1 MRRWFALALVAVLA
15 TGCTSSATKPDKA
28 DKPAEGSKVRRF
40 AFKDVPSNREVGA
53 TLPGEDAELTAPD
66 GRSVHVKDYRGRPVL
81 LVFTRGFMGYICQ
94 YCLTYTAQL
103 ASKKGELEAL
113 GVTTLVVYPTK
124 EQDEAKVKEFTDAVN
139 QALEEEGL
147 DALPFPVF
155 LDRGLAAVSRFNL
168 TGDLS
173 KPSTFVLDRQ
183 GVVRYAYVGEAPDDR
198 PAIDRVLE
206 ELRKVPAQ

>member
-1 MRRWFALALVAVLA
+1 MRRLFVLALIAALA
-15 TGCTSSATKPDKA
+15 TGCTSSGTKKPDKP
-28 DKPAEGSKVRRF
+28 DKDSKVRRF
-40 AFKDVPSNREVGA
+40 AFKDVPSNRDVGA
-53 TLPGEDAELTAPD
+53 PLPGEDAELTAPD
-66 GRSVHVKDYRGRPVL
+66 GRAVHVKDYRGRPVL

-103 ASKKGELEAL
+103 ASKKGELDAM

-124 EQDEAKVKEFTDAVN
+124 EQDEAKIKEFTDAVN
-139 QALEEEGL
+139 LALEEEGL
-147 DALPFPVF
+147 EALPFPVF

-198 PAIDRVLE
+198 PAIDRVLD

>member
-1 MRRWFALALVAVLA
+1 MTRWFALALVAALA
-15 TGCTSSATKPDKA
+15 TGCTSSSAKKPDE
-28 DKPAEGSKVRRF
+28 PAAGSKVRRF

-66 GRSVHVKDYRGRPVL
+66 GRTVHVKDYRGRPVL

-103 ASKKGELEAL
+103 ASKKGELEAM
-113 GVTTLVVYPTK
+113 GVTTLIVYPTK
-124 EQDEAKVKEFTDAVN
+124 EQDDAKVKEFTDAVN
-139 QALEEEGL
+139 LALEEEGL

-155 LDRGLAAVSRFNL
+155 LDRGLAAVARFNL

>member
-1 MRRWFALALVAVLA
+1 MSRWFALALVAVLA
-15 TGCTSSATKPDKA
+15 TGCTSSSTKKPDEP
-28 DKPAEGSKVRRF
+28 DKGSKVRRF

-53 TLPGEDAELTAPD
+53 PLPGEDAELTAPD
-66 GRSVHVKDYRGRPVL
+66 GRSVHIKDYRGRPVL

-103 ASKKGELEAL
+103 ASKKGELEAM

-124 EQDEAKVKEFTDAVN
+124 EQDEAKVKEFTEAVN
-139 QALEEEGL
+139 QALQEEGL